1 VIVVEAV
8 MPRFYF
14 HLISV
19 DRQIADDH
27 GKELST
33 LNDAY
38 DHARKLID
46 KILCHVGSDDGKAWK
61 VVVLSE
67 EYNVQII
74 VPFPA
79 SHSLFPHAER
89 QSKIRQAA
97 SGPLAR
103 AQDILCRTT
112 TFIREP

>member
-1 VIVVEAV
+1 

-14 HLISV
+14 HLNSV
-19 DRQIADDH
+19 DRQIPDDH

-61 VVVLSE
+61 IVVLSE

-79 SHSLFPHAER
+79 SHSLLPHAE
-89 QSKIRQAA
+89 SKVKFGKLLGDPQA
-97 SGPLAR
+97 L
-103 AQDILCRTT
+103 DILGRTT
-112 TFIREP
+112 TFIRAS

>member
-1 VIVVEAV
+1 

-67 EYNVQII
+67 KYNVQII

-79 SHSLFPHAER
+79 YYSLSAHAES
-89 QSKIRQAA
+89 SKIRQVA

-103 AQDILCRTT
+103 AQDILCRAP
-112 TFIREP
+112 TFIRAQ

>member
-1 VIVVEAV
+1 

-14 HLISV
+14 HLNSV
-19 DRQIADDH
+19 DRQITDEN

-79 SHSLFPHAER
+79 SHSLFAHSE
-89 QSKIRQAA
+89 SKVIRQTT
-97 SGPLAR
+97 SGPLAQ

-112 TFIREP
+112 LTRAS

>member
-1 VIVVEAV
+1 
-8 MPRFYF
+8 MTRFYF

-19 DRQIADDH
+19 DRQIADDN

-67 EYNVQII
+67 KYNVQII

-79 SHSLFPHAER
+79 YHSLSLTPR
-89 QSKIRQAA
+89 VKQIRQTAG
-97 SGPLAR
+97 SLLTR
-103 AQDILCRTT
+103 AQDILCRAP
-112 TFIREP
+112 TFIRAQ

>member
-1 VIVVEAV
+1 

-19 DRQIADDH
+19 DRQLADEH

-67 EYNVQII
+67 KYNVQII

-79 SHSLFPHAER
+79 YYSLSLSR
-89 QSKIRQAA
+89 
-97 SGPLAR
+97 
-103 AQDILCRTT
+103 
-112 TFIREP
+112 REAK

>member
-1 VIVVEAV
+1 

-67 EYNVQII
+67 KYNVQII

-79 SHSLFPHAER
+79 YYSLSRSRRE
-89 QSKIRQAA
+89 QSNSANCWQPRNA
-97 SGPLAR
+97 G
-103 AQDILCRTT
+103 T
-112 TFIREP
+112 

>member
-1 VIVVEAV
+1 

-19 DRQIADDH
+19 DRQIPDDH

-79 SHSLFPHAER
+79 SHSLFAHAE
-89 QSKIRQAA
+89 SKVIRQTA
-97 SGPLAR
+97 SSPLAQ

-112 TFIREP
+112 TFIRAP

>member
-1 VIVVEAV
+1 

-67 EYNVQII
+67 KYNVQII

-79 SHSLFPHAER
+79 SYSLFPHAER

-97 SGPLAR
+97 SAS
-103 AQDILCRTT
+103 
-112 TFIREP
+112 

>member
-1 VIVVEAV
+1 
-8 MPRFYF
+8 MTRFYF

-19 DRQIADDH
+19 DRQIADDN

-67 EYNVQII
+67 KYNVQII

-79 SHSLFPHAER
+79 YYSLSAHAE
-89 QSKIRQAA
+89 SKAIRQTA
-97 SGPLAR
+97 SSLETQAHDIRCR
-103 AQDILCRTT
+103 AP
-112 TFIREP
+112 TFIRAP